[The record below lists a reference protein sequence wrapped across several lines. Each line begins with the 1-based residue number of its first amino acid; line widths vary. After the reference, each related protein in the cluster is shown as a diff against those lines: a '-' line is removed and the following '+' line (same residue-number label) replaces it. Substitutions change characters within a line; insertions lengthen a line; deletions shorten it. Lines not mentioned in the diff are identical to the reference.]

1 MVTTIQ
7 IDEDLK
13 EKLDHL
19 KVHHRETYNELLGRL
34 VLSITS
40 MQHSVHDNEELTETL
55 VILSDPAAMR
65 EIAEALEAYD
75 RKEGKS
81 LKQLREELGA

>member
-1 MVTTIQ
+1 MKQ
-7 IDEDLK
+7 
-13 EKLDHL
+13 
-19 KVHHRETYNELLGRL
+19 
-34 VLSITS
+34 
-40 MQHSVHDNEELTETL
+40 SVGDNEELTETL